1 MCLITKQS
9 QSKIASKDITCYK
22 VLLALENKI
31 NNVVFYVSPVRHFTY
46 FYNNPDPDKIFKAE
60 KPYWLENYTCDDLK
74 PNYIDDE
81 GVVNPQP
88 VSYELSSGFFHM
100 YKDYDSAI
108 KAIKKYDSA
117 AIKSIEKAV
126 NIATEPSVIFECVI
140 PKGSH
145 YYEGVT
151 SMHSFPSIAS
161 DKLKIIKQ
169 L

>member
-1 MCLITKQS
+1 MCLVTKQS

-22 VLLALENKI
+22 VLLKLENTI
-31 NNVVFYVSPVRHFTY
+31 NNIVFYVSPIRHFTY
-46 FYNNPDPDKIFKAE
+46 FHNNPDPNKIFKAE
-60 KPYWLENYTCDDLK
+60 KPYWLENLPFDDLK

-88 VSYELSSGFFHM
+88 VSYQLNSGFFHM
-100 YKDYDSAI
+100 YKDYDSAV
-108 KAIKKYDSA
+108 KE
-117 AIKSIEKAV
+117 IEKSV
-126 NIATEPSVIFECVI
+126 KKIVLKDEKNRIVTEPFVIFECVI

-151 SMHSFPSIAS
+151 SVHSFPSIAS

>member
-22 VLLALENKI
+22 VLLKLENEI
-31 NNVVFYVSPVRHFTY
+31 NNTVFYVSPVRHFTY
-46 FYNNPDPDKIFKAE
+46 FSNRTDLNNKVFKAE
-60 KPYWLENYTCDDLK
+60 KAYWLENSPGDDLE
-74 PNYIDDE
+74 PTYIDDN
-81 GVVNPQP
+81 GVDT
-88 VSYELSSGFFHM
+88 YELNSGVFHM
-100 YKDYDSAI
+100 YKDYDSAV
-108 KAIKKYDSA
+108 
-117 AIKSIEKAV
+117 KAV
-126 NIATEPSVIFECVI
+126 KNSVTGERESSVVFECVI

-151 SMHSFPSIAS
+151 VIYSVPSIAS

>member
-9 QSKIASKDITCYK
+9 QSKIATEDITCYK
-22 VLLALENKI
+22 VLLKLENTI

-46 FYNNPDPDKIFKAE
+46 FQNNPDPNKVFKAE
-60 KPYWLENYTCDDLK
+60 KPYWLENLPFDDLK

-88 VSYELSSGFFHM
+88 VSYQLNSGFFHM
-100 YKDYDSAI
+100 YKDYDSAVKEI
-108 KAIKKYDSA
+108 GKVKEY
-117 AIKSIEKAV
+117 EKNV
-126 NIATEPSVIFECVI
+126 KIVTELSVIFECVI

-145 YYEGVT
+145 YYESAT
-151 SMHSFPSIAS
+151 TIDSIPSIAS